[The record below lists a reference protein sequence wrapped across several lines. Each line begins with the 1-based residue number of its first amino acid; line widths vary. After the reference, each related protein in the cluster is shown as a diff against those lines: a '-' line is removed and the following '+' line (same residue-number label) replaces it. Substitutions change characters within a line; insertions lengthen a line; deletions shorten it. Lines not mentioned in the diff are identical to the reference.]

1 MPGRGPRTRRTPNM
15 AEVKLVAEPREGT
28 GKGVARKLRA
38 AGRVPGVLYGHGL
51 ESTALSVD
59 AKDLFH
65 VLHTGAGT
73 NVLVDLVVDGT
84 EHLIIPRD
92 VQRDHIHGRFIH
104 VDFLTVRRDEKL
116 HLSIPVRIVGESVG
130 VKAGGVV
137 EHHLWE
143 LEVESLP
150 GDVPEAIDA
159 DITHL
164 EIGMALRVSDLVAP
178 KGATILTNPE
188 ESVVAVQQPQ
198 MAVELEEEEAA
209 AEPYAK
215 TRHNL
220 GYRVVDELAAREGER
235 FRKARFVGADVS
247 EIHVGGERVLLAKSR
262 AFMNESGPAIASL
275 ARKHGVEPDHV
286 IAVHD
291 EIDLPFGALRVKS
304 GGSTAGHNGLRSLQ
318 QALRTPDFFRV
329 RLGVG
334 RPIGRAQAA
343 DWVLE
348 PFAKREEPDVAIL
361 VDDGADAVRS
371 LIADGLLPTQD
382 RYNRSAPREA

>member
-1 MPGRGPRTRRTPNM
+1 MPGRDPDASKDPNM

-38 AGRVPGVLYGHGL
+38 AGRVPGVLYGHGMD
-51 ESTALSVD
+51 STALSVD

-84 EHLIIPRD
+84 DHLIIPRD

-104 VDFLTVRRDEKL
+104 VDFLAVRRDEKL

-159 DITHL
+159 DITSL
-164 EIGMALRVSDLVAP
+164 EIGMSLRVSDLVPP

-198 MAVELEEEEAA
+198 MAVELEEEAA
-209 AEPYAK
+209 AEA
-215 TRHNL
+215 
-220 GYRVVDELAAREGER
+220 EAAEGE
-235 FRKARFVGADVS
+235 AAEGEEGEAAEGEGAEGS
-247 EIHVGGERVLLAKSR
+247 EERS
-262 AFMNESGPAIASL
+262 EG
-275 ARKHGVEPDHV
+275 
-286 IAVHD
+286 
-291 EIDLPFGALRVKS
+291 
-304 GGSTAGHNGLRSLQ
+304 
-318 QALRTPDFFRV
+318 
-329 RLGVG
+329 
-334 RPIGRAQAA
+334 
-343 DWVLE
+343 
-348 PFAKREEPDVAIL
+348 
-361 VDDGADAVRS
+361 
-371 LIADGLLPTQD
+371 
-382 RYNRSAPREA
+382 